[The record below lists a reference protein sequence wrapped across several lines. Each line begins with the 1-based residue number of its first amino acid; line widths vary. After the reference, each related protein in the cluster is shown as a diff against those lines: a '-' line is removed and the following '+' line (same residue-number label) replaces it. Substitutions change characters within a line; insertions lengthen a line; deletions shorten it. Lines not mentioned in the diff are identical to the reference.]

1 MTDSFIV
8 VAAAAEEIAEEHPVV
23 AGRVSSARLLKADGV
38 RLMHLALD
46 SGEALAEHTAAA
58 PITVQCLEGRFR
70 FEAEGREVDLAPGG
84 IVYVAARVPHAVHA
98 LEAGRLLLSLHG

>member
-8 VAAAAEEIAEEHPVV
+8 VTTAAGELAAAHPVEP
-23 AGRVSSARLLKADGV
+23 ARVSTARLLKAEGV

-46 SGEALAEHTAAA
+46 TGEALTEHTAAV
-58 PITVQCLEGRFR
+58 PITVQCLDGRFR
-70 FEAEGREVDLAPGG
+70 FEAEGQAVELAPGG
-84 IVYVAARVPHAVHA
+84 LVYVAAHVPHSVHT

>member
-8 VAAAAEEIAEEHPVV
+8 IATSAHELAAAHPVEP
-23 AGRVSSARLLKADGV
+23 ARVSTARLLKADGV

-46 SGEALAEHTAAA
+46 TGEALTEHTAAA

-70 FEAEGREVDLAPGG
+70 FEAEGQAVELAPGG

>member
-8 VAAAAEEIAEEHPVV
+8 VATAADEIAAAHPVEP
-23 AGRVSSARLLKADGV
+23 ARISTARLLKADGV

-46 SGEALAEHTAAA
+46 AGEALTEHTAAV

-70 FEAEGREVDLAPGG
+70 FEADGRVVELAPGG

-98 LEAGRLLLSLHG
+98 LDAGRLLLSLHG